1 MFGNERSLHTKAFSQ
16 VVLLQSKNQE
26 PLFFVN
32 LVIGLSVCV
41 ELNWFEKITCEM
53 CSNHMI
59 ISKLLSLDSVAL
71 WLLLNEVCVHQSRA
85 QLSIFKPVTENKR
98 LSVNTSHLAIKLN

>member
-41 ELNWFEKITCEM
+41 ELN
-53 CSNHMI
+53 
-59 ISKLLSLDSVAL
+59 
-71 WLLLNEVCVHQSRA
+71 
-85 QLSIFKPVTENKR
+85 
-98 LSVNTSHLAIKLN
+98 